1 MINYCIVTVREE
13 RKNNVD
19 LISSIAGPDRHYP
32 KICNYKLK
40 EDREYFLHKYPEF
53 TYELYASEPYHNFND
68 TRRPGEIGCWLSHVS
83 AWDYV
88 VKNNLKSL
96 IVFEDDISIDKNKF
110 NSVMKEINS
119 TSMDMLMLGAWS
131 SCYYITNKA
140 ARILL
145 SHAQEGFKHHPADF
159 YKFECIQNGLITG
172 HMGPI
177 ILHQDPNHGS
187 FLDFEVNE

>member
-1 MINYCIVTVREE
+1 
-13 RKNNVD
+13 
-19 LISSIAGPDRHYP
+19 
-32 KICNYKLK
+32 
-40 EDREYFLHKYPEF
+40 
-53 TYELYASEPYHNFND
+53 
-68 TRRPGEIGCWLSHVS
+68 
-83 AWDYV
+83 
-88 VKNNLKSL
+88 
-96 IVFEDDISIDKNKF
+96 
-110 NSVMKEINS
+110 MKEINS

-172 HMGPI
+172 HIGPI

-187 FLDFEVNE
+187 FLDFEVNELYQKKYCRPMNARLTNFLVMLKTR